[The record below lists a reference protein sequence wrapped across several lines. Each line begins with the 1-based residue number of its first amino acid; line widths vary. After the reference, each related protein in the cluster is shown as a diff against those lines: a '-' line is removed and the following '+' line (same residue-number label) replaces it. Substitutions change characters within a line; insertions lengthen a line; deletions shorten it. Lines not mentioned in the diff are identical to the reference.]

1 MVQKKI
7 MAVVAVLV
15 LVIAAAG
22 VVVYTQSEGGGAE
35 KKGLYRL
42 DATVSE
48 VNMGQCSATPG
59 VIITLEQMYADY
71 YGELVNDAL
80 TIEDAKKDTAF
91 WDQYGQW
98 ESIITDNGD
107 TYTVKSVTKDK
118 GEEMVTITKSEIGAV
133 VSLGT
138 MYTETMYFLAC
149 MQYGVEPYSEEGLN
163 NPDVKNYLQTHIA
176 GGMDYKYYEKNDIKY
191 MLNYIDKSS
200 YIDLGVTS
208 VQAIEKEKLMQG
220 LKDANEKVSKK
231 VIYLASGTRIA
242 SGYYENNVE
251 PCKQTNNYYAFFGP
265 TTISEVFS
273 SIECIGY
280 LTGFDDQTIQELI
293 ENIQLR
299 LYKIYYS
306 VQEKTNGQSAG
317 YAYWESGTGKAISSS
332 MGEII
337 VEYLGFD
344 AKLLDG
350 AEHDLESLLQDK
362 PVYLIFYTNDARTD
376 AEKMRITA

>member
-118 GEEMVTITKSEIGAV
+118 GEEMVTITKGEIGAV

-208 VQAIEKEKLMQG
+208 VQAIEKEKLM
-220 LKDANEKVSKK
+220 
-231 VIYLASGTRIA
+231 
-242 SGYYENNVE
+242 
-251 PCKQTNNYYAFFGP
+251 
-265 TTISEVFS
+265 
-273 SIECIGY
+273 
-280 LTGFDDQTIQELI
+280 
-293 ENIQLR
+293 
-299 LYKIYYS
+299 
-306 VQEKTNGQSAG
+306 
-317 YAYWESGTGKAISSS
+317 
-332 MGEII
+332 
-337 VEYLGFD
+337 
-344 AKLLDG
+344 
-350 AEHDLESLLQDK
+350 
-362 PVYLIFYTNDARTD
+362 
-376 AEKMRITA
+376 